1 MLKVLLVEDENLI
14 RRGLQYKMDWTE
26 VNCVVVGEAATG
38 QEGLTQIKALRP
50 DIVITDIR
58 MPDMDGLEMLREGR
72 AVCPFHAIIIS
83 GYGEFD
89 YAQQAIRLGV
99 AEYLL
104 KPVDVNELKNCLRR
118 IAAGV
123 PDGQSG
129 ETPEPDEKPAPLQNK
144 YAEAM
149 MQYIRQHYAE
159 HISLTDLSQ
168 QLNISCTH
176 LNAKFKAETG
186 YTFHDFLNYYRIRRA
201 VELQKRGERKLY
213 EIAELVGFSVD
224 RHLCEDNRN
233 AHHVLNLQADG
244 IRRRRIGTVRIQ
256 VNLPVRVVYFR
267 YLPLDE
273 PEAQHAVPLVR

>member
-38 QEGLTQIKALRP
+38 KEGLARMRELRA
-50 DIVITDIR
+50 DVVMTDSR

-72 AVCPFHAIIIS
+72 AVGPFHAIIIS

-104 KPVDVNELKNCLRR
+104 KPVDVNELRNCLRR
-118 IAAGV
+118 IAAGA
-123 PDGQSG
+123 PGGKSA
-129 ETPEPDEKPAPLQNK
+129 EAPEIDEKPAPLQNK

-159 HISLTDLSQ
+159 HISLTDLSRQ
-168 QLNISCTH
+168 MNLASTH

-201 VELQKRGERKLY
+201 VELQKRGEHKLY
-213 EIAELVGFSVD
+213 EIAELVGFSDYKYFNKVYKKYTGYSPNVIFPREDEKD
-224 RHLCEDNRN
+224 R
-233 AHHVLNLQADG
+233 
-244 IRRRRIGTVRIQ
+244 T
-256 VNLPVRVVYFR
+256 
-267 YLPLDE
+267 
-273 PEAQHAVPLVR
+273 

>member
-14 RRGLQYKMDWTE
+14 RRGLQYKLDWTE
-26 VNCVVVGEAATG
+26 VNCVVAGEAATG
-38 QEGLTQIKALRP
+38 QEGLSQIRALRP

-72 AVCPFHAIIIS
+72 TVCPFHAIIIS
-83 GYGEFD
+83 GYSEFD

-118 IAAGV
+118 IAAGTQ
-123 PDGQSG
+123 PKRESDALP
-129 ETPEPDEKPAPLQNK
+129 ETADKPTSLKNK
-144 YAEAM
+144 YADAM
-149 MQYIRQHYAE
+149 LQYIRQHYAE

-201 VELQKRGERKLY
+201 VELQKQGERKLY
-213 EIAELVGFSVD
+213 EIAELVGFSDYKYFNKVYKKYTGYSPNVIVP
-224 RHLCEDNRN
+224 R
-233 AHHVLNLQADG
+233 QDG
-244 IRRRRIGTVRIQ
+244 AAR
-256 VNLPVRVVYFR
+256 
-267 YLPLDE
+267 
-273 PEAQHAVPLVR
+273 

>member
-118 IAAGV
+118 IAAGA

-129 ETPEPDEKPAPLQNK
+129 ETPELDEKPAPLQNK

-149 MQYIRQHYAE
+149 MQYISKY
-159 HISLTDLSQ
+159 
-168 QLNISCTH
+168 
-176 LNAKFKAETG
+176 
-186 YTFHDFLNYYRIRRA
+186 
-201 VELQKRGERKLY
+201 
-213 EIAELVGFSVD
+213 
-224 RHLCEDNRN
+224 
-233 AHHVLNLQADG
+233 
-244 IRRRRIGTVRIQ
+244 
-256 VNLPVRVVYFR
+256 
-267 YLPLDE
+267 
-273 PEAQHAVPLVR
+273 

>member
-118 IAAGV
+118 IAAGA

-149 MQYIRQHYAE
+149 MQYIRQHYATIFSITTAFGAPWSCRSAASASSTRSRSWWVFPITS
-159 HISLTDLSQ
+159 ISTRS
-168 QLNISCTH
+168 
-176 LNAKFKAETG
+176 
-186 YTFHDFLNYYRIRRA
+186 IRSIPA
-201 VELQKRGERKLY
+201 
-213 EIAELVGFSVD
+213 I
-224 RHLCEDNRN
+224 
-233 AHHVLNLQADG
+233 
-244 IRRRRIGTVRIQ
+244 
-256 VNLPVRVVYFR
+256 LPT
-267 YLPLDE
+267 
-273 PEAQHAVPLVR
+273 

>member
-1 MLKVLLVEDENLI
+1 M
-14 RRGLQYKMDWTE
+14 
-26 VNCVVVGEAATG
+26 
-38 QEGLTQIKALRP
+38 
-50 DIVITDIR
+50 
-58 MPDMDGLEMLREGR
+58 
-72 AVCPFHAIIIS
+72 
-83 GYGEFD
+83 
-89 YAQQAIRLGV
+89 

-118 IAAGV
+118 IAAGA

-129 ETPEPDEKPAPLQNK
+129 ETPELDEKPAPLQNK

-213 EIAELVGFSVD
+213 EIAELVGFSD
-224 RHLCEDNRN
+224 YKYFNK
-233 AHHVLNLQADG
+233 
-244 IRRRRIGTVRIQ
+244 
-256 VNLPVRVVYFR
+256 VYKKYTGYSPNVIFPR
-267 YLPLDE
+267 GDE
-273 PEAQHAVPLVR
+273 Q